1 MKYQFDRVQWLRQ
14 RGYLDR
20 RLLFLDLKFWI
31 LLREQNTPIQR
42 EMAKRLRERVEAGQV
57 LCPVSPSLLME
68 VGKQKWSVKRND
80 YWRLMDDLSR
90 GLSLR
95 VAVHIFTEEMKCV
108 LRGRPIPREVAYSHF
123 LEAFGPGINLEFP
136 EGCARSQADEIVE
149 MLIDHMDETSILH
162 VMGMVDEA
170 KDPDQIDPLRTG
182 LRELAAK
189 DGRWRKDNHPSTRE
203 IEQAEFTATVQTFVP
218 YMLPAMQ
225 EVGSAAIVTRW
236 GTAPRS
242 GRSSC

>member
-1 MKYQFDRVQWLRQ
+1 MKYKFDRVQWLRQ

-42 EMAKRLRERVEAGQV
+42 EMAKRLRERVETGQV

-108 LRGRPIPREVAYSHF
+108 LREGPYRLRPSPRPCVRGVGLGGALRRSRG
-123 LEAFGPGINLEFP
+123 AGPD
-136 EGCARSQADEIVE
+136 R
-149 MLIDHMDETSILH
+149 
-162 VMGMVDEA
+162 
-170 KDPDQIDPLRTG
+170 
-182 LRELAAK
+182 AA
-189 DGRWRKDNHPSTRE
+189 
-203 IEQAEFTATVQTFVP
+203 
-218 YMLPAMQ
+218 
-225 EVGSAAIVTRW
+225 
-236 GTAPRS
+236 
-242 GRSSC
+242 